1 MAFSLCCRFAV
12 FNSPPP
18 HPLLNILPIP
28 KPHNLFLPNCPP
40 KSTKFTSLP
49 LSLQNQYTLHSS
61 TSSSSSMDSPPQG
74 YRRNVGIC
82 LINPSKK
89 VYIYIYISNS
99 LSLSLSM
106 YLCMC
111 SVYVCVGQVRFF
123 FFFWRQIFAASR
135 LDIPNSWQM
144 PQVIFL
150 FLFFVLYCG
159 IRISLL
165 LKLNCCVW
173 LLR

>member
-89 VYIYIYISNS
+89 YIYISNS
-99 LSLSLSM
+99 LSLSL

-111 SVYVCVGQVRFF
+111 SVYVCVGQVRF

-144 PQVIFL
+144 PQVIF
-150 FLFFVLYCG
+150 FLFYIEVFEFYCF
-159 IRISLL
+159 
-165 LKLNCCVW
+165 
-173 LLR
+173 